1 MNVKI
6 VIADDEEMERRAIR
20 KILENEPGVE
30 ILEAEN
36 GLQVLELAAAVPLT
50 VAILD
55 IKMPGLD
62 GIAVAERLAQEHPD
76 VAVVFLTAYDQFDY
90 ARAALRLQVDDFL
103 LKPASSAEV
112 VSTIRKV
119 LARVASR
126 EGERESS
133 RSALVR
139 LDSAINLV
147 AERLRNDLAEGLADR
162 EQVHKFLSLQGM
174 EGRPL
179 AVLEC
184 RAIQPGSPL
193 GHIARLAESLFSGGD
208 MVALAGVRSQTL
220 RILWMGREDAGPDP
234 LPPIRRFRETVR
246 NESGCSLLIGAAVA
260 ATDRVHP
267 DGLVTA
273 AHRAATIANASNPIL
288 IVALGAEGSSPGPEG
303 KASGAANLPAVVT
316 KALNL
321 LESRMAEDI
330 SLNEVAALV
339 GLSPSHLSRQLARA
353 TGNGFAD
360 CLAHFRIAGAK
371 RYLANGNLTIK
382 EVARLVGFHDPAYFA
397 RVFRRLEGR
406 SPADFRSE
414 TDRREALT

>member
-1 MNVKI
+1 MSARI
-6 VIADDEEMERRAIR
+6 LIADDEEMERRAIR
-20 KILENEPGVE
+20 KILENEPGLE

-36 GLQVLELAAAVPLT
+36 GWKVLELAASVPLT
-50 VAILD
+50 VAVLD

-62 GIAVAERLAQEHPD
+62 GIAAAERLSRDYPD

-133 RSALVR
+133 RAALLR
-139 LDSAINLV
+139 LDSAIHLV
-147 AERLRNDLAEGLADR
+147 ADRLRNDLAEGLADL

-179 AVLEC
+179 AILEC
-184 RAIQPGSPL
+184 RPAQPGAPL
-193 GHIARLAESLFSGGD
+193 GHVAKRAESLFSVGET
-208 MVALAGVRSQTL
+208 VALAGARGQTV
-220 RILWMGREDAGPDP
+220 RILWMGRGGAEPDP
-234 LPPIRRFRETVR
+234 LAPIRRFREAIR
-246 NESGCSLLIGAAVA
+246 SESGCSLLIGAAVA
-260 ATDRVHP
+260 VTDLVHP

-273 AHRAATIANASNPIL
+273 AHRAATIANSSNPIL
-288 IVALGAEGSSPGPEG
+288 IVSLGPEG
-303 KASGAANLPAVVT
+303 KTPAAANLPAVVT
-316 KALNL
+316 KVLSI
-321 LESRMAEDI
+321 LENRMAEDL
-330 SLNEVAALV
+330 SLNEVASLV

-371 RYLANGNLTIK
+371 KYLTNGNLTIK
-382 EVARLVGFHDPAYFA
+382 EVAHLVGFHDPAYFA

-414 TDRREALT
+414 AERREALP